1 MAKKALPAPANA
13 LRILYGFMVC
23 LQTIVMIEF
32 LAEAQSVISSGT
44 IFSLIEDQRSG
55 LLLLQFFGC
64 AILFVDAV
72 LRFDFL
78 KYKGFHLAGIG
89 LLICHWMFQ
98 MFVHFLSSSYL
109 T

>member
-1 MAKKALPAPANA
+1 MANKALSEPANA
-13 LRILYGFMVC
+13 IRFLYGFMAC
-23 LQTIVMIEF
+23 IQIILMIEF
-32 LAEAQSVISSGT
+32 VIEPKGMISSSAL
-44 IFSLIEDQRSG
+44 FSLIQHQRSE
-55 LLLLQFFGC
+55 LLLFQLFGC

-78 KYKGFHLAGIG
+78 KNKWLHLTGIG